1 MWLPF
6 FFFSFPVTDLI
17 SINPAN
23 TFMVRILASSGDFS
37 LRECYACRTS
47 AFAFWLCYDLMVV
60 CSVRNPI
67 QQRRWPPENSYQWH
81 EVTKGKKRE
90 NTRFNEVRQFAYILG
105 ARRESSYWINKLQIT
120 GFSKVTNIGDATP
133 PYIDK
138 ETTKKRKPKPPIGS
152 ETNSK
157 SDLETWPLQLY

>member
-6 FFFSFPVTDLI
+6 FFFSFPFTDLI

-81 EVTKGKKRE
+81 EVTKGKKE
-90 NTRFNEVRQFAYILG
+90 KTQDLTRFGNSLTSSGQDERVLFESINYRLQVFQRLQILG
-105 ARRESSYWINKLQIT
+105 TL
-120 GFSKVTNIGDATP
+120 
-133 PYIDK
+133 
-138 ETTKKRKPKPPIGS
+138 
-152 ETNSK
+152 
-157 SDLETWPLQLY
+157 PLLI